1 MSIKVFHG
9 GKVPQS
15 GGFLPNARP
24 NIFFSKGQVG
34 YGIGGVLKPLARTVF
49 AAVKG
54 QAKKI
59 PGYFGKIAKRH
70 GKKAAQQLVA
80 GVIAGKFKKGKRKKA
95 VKRLTAS
102 TLQKAK
108 KDIQKD
114 IQKAVFKSISQPKRK
129 MKVSRKRKGFS
140 LKYRTRN
147 IKLGKRRRKD
157 IFDK

>member
-1 MSIKVFHG
+1 MSIHTFHG
-9 GKVPQS
+9 GRVPQS
-15 GGFLPNARP
+15 GGVLPNTMGRSK
-24 NIFFSKGQVG
+24 IFFSNGQVG

-59 PGYFGKIAKRH
+59 PGYFGKIAKKH

-80 GVIAGKFKKGKRKKA
+80 GVIAGQYKKGKRKKA
-95 VKRLTAS
+95 VKRLAAS

-114 IQKAVFKSISQPKRK
+114 IQKAIFKNVRQPKRK
-129 MKVSRKRKGFS
+129 MKPSRKRKGLV
-140 LKYRTRN
+140 LKSRPH
-147 IKLGKRRRKD
+147 KRRRKD

>member
-15 GGFLPNARP
+15 GGFLPNNIGSRK
-24 NIFFSKGQVG
+24 IFFPHGQVG
-34 YGIGGVLKPLARTVF
+34 YGIGGILKPLARTVF
-49 AAVKG
+49 TAVKG

-59 PGYFGKIAKRH
+59 PGYFGKIAKKH

-80 GVIAGKFKKGKRKKA
+80 GVIAGKFKKGKRKKGL
-95 VKRLTAS
+95 KRLTAS

-108 KDIQKD
+108 KDIQRD
-114 IQKAVFKSISQPKRK
+114 IQKAVIKNVRQPKRK
-129 MKVSRKRKGFS
+129 MTPSRKRKGLT
-140 LKYRTRN
+140 LKYRTRPS
-147 IKLGKRRRKD
+147 KRRRKD